1 MTNNLST
8 YIIAEIGQNHN
19 GEMTLA
25 KQLIDVAAMLIFD
38 KFSNRK
44 LKKINAVKFTKRDL
58 SEELSANEYHRVY
71 DSPHSFGTTYGQH
84 RQALEFSIEQHYEL
98 EQYARSKDLEFIE
111 TLTSIKTLKLLDR
124 VHVDAIKVA
133 SRDLTNLP
141 LLNEIGQ
148 ANLKVI
154 ISTGMSDE
162 AEIDDAINV
171 IAKYHENI
179 SILHCVSQ
187 YPASYELINLM
198 SIPYLKEKYPYRIGF
213 SDHSIGIV
221 MAPAAVTLGATI
233 IEKHITI
240 NRNLKGSDHK
250 GSLEPDGLWRM
261 VRDIR
266 NVEIALG
273 KKEKIVPP
281 GVKSAKLKL
290 ERSLGMNRDIQGG
303 EELQESDLC
312 LLSPGNGLRWN
323 ERDKIVG
330 KKMRHSLSKHSLIM
344 LTDLLNG

>member
-1 MTNNLST
+1 MQNKDLMTNNLST

-187 YPASYELINLM
+187 Y
-198 SIPYLKEKYPYRIGF
+198 
-213 SDHSIGIV
+213 
-221 MAPAAVTLGATI
+221 
-233 IEKHITI
+233 
-240 NRNLKGSDHK
+240 
-250 GSLEPDGLWRM
+250 
-261 VRDIR
+261 
-266 NVEIALG
+266 
-273 KKEKIVPP
+273 
-281 GVKSAKLKL
+281 
-290 ERSLGMNRDIQGG
+290 
-303 EELQESDLC
+303 
-312 LLSPGNGLRWN
+312 
-323 ERDKIVG
+323 
-330 KKMRHSLSKHSLIM
+330 RHR
-344 LTDLLNG
+344 TN